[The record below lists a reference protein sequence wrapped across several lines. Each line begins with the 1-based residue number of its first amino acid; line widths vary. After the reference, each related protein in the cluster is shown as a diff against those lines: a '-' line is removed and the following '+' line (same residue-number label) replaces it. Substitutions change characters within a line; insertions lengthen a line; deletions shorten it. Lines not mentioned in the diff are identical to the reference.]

1 MLYFVLQLAGWVVF
15 RVLYRLRVSGYEHLP
30 ASGGVVLAANH
41 ASFLDPPMI
50 ACAVPQRPLSFMAK
64 AELFRVP
71 AFGGLIR
78 ALYAVSVVRRG
89 LTRVQLR
96 EFASMVRDRGLALAV
111 FPEGTRSP
119 DGTLGPAHRGI
130 GAICRMAGV
139 PVVPVLISGS
149 WQAWPRSR
157 LLPRPFGR
165 IEVRIG
171 APVQWTDE
179 ELNATGDASGALAT
193 LIMRR
198 IAELHDTKPAPTGW
212 WKGLR
217 VLMQRAS
224 KPGRRE
230 NVQAVSQDDGVPG
243 GYRGKSR

>member
-1 MLYFVLQLAGWVVF
+1 M
-15 RVLYRLRVSGYEHLP
+15 LYRLRVYGADHVP

-50 ACAVPQRPLSFMAK
+50 ACAVPVRPLSFMAK

-71 AFGGLIR
+71 VFGAFIR

-89 LTRVQLR
+89 LTRVQLG
-96 EFASMVRDRGLALAV
+96 EFSSMVRDRGMALAV

-119 DGTLGPAHRGI
+119 DGTLGPAHRGV

-139 PVVPVLISGS
+139 PVIPVLISGT
-149 WQAWPRSR
+149 WGAWPRFR

-165 IEVRIG
+165 IEVRFG
-171 APVQWTDE
+171 PPVQWNNE
-179 ELNATGDASGALAT
+179 ELNATGDASGALAAR
-193 LIMRR
+193 IMSR
-198 IAELHDTKPAPTGW
+198 IADLQDRQEAPLGW
-212 WKGLR
+212 LEGFRRLL
-217 VLMQRAS
+217 VRAVR
-224 KPGRRE
+224 PGR
-230 NVQAVSQDDGVPG
+230 VQSMSQDDGVPG